1 MKFSQDV
8 VNHLA
13 DASAGP
19 TPSPERQSSI
29 DAHIRGRIQAEISR
43 LKQEEEDV
51 RRQIE
56 TSLEKENLEHE
67 TRGLTGKEE
76 GEEREIAP
84 SGGSQET
91 LNSTILLGDVE
102 EVRQK
107 AAKYH
112 QKREEEAE
120 SPAIQAANSV
130 LSCYK

>member
-1 MKFSQDV
+1 M
-8 VNHLA
+8 
-13 DASAGP
+13 
-19 TPSPERQSSI
+19 
-29 DAHIRGRIQAEISR
+29 
-43 LKQEEEDV
+43 

-67 TRGLTGKEE
+67 TRGLTGKE
-76 GEEREIAP
+76 GEEQEIAP